1 MQNLMKTNLYSIAGS
16 LALGLAV
23 FVLSCNKQLNQQ
35 PPSSITTA
43 QFYSNTNDFT
53 QAVNGAY
60 NQLRAY
66 PDQVLWM
73 GEMRSDNIYATSD
86 GNRDWQAIRNFS
98 PNLTTVTFINSA
110 WDNNFNGVYN
120 CNSVLDNLKTKGQN
134 VTDPNLRARFAAE
147 CHFLR
152 AFYYFQMV
160 RLYGEV
166 PIIDHVVTAAQAAAV
181 KRSAVPDVYTFI
193 IADLNSAI
201 DSLPNSYTGA
211 DIGRATKWAAK
222 GLLGL
227 VYLTRS
233 GSTYTGVDGPTQG
246 TNEWSQALA
255 QFNDIIG
262 SGQYTF
268 GASYPNIFS
277 YTNEN
282 NAEVIFD
289 VQYVSGNNGADFPS
303 QLTPLSYWGGVG
315 ISGSFNNGYGSSTYD
330 ISKDLRSSYAN
341 SMGAATDVRDT
352 FNILWKYPVD
362 LKNPPTMDT
371 VDPFIKKYLNIA
383 KRGTNQGDWP
393 INFIVMRYTD
403 VLMMK
408 AECIL
413 HGASGSQST
422 VDSIVNLERKRAG
435 IANLSNVDL
444 PTLMEERR
452 REFLGEGIRWNDLVR
467 EGMAVTTMNNW
478 ITNDG
483 QSGTISNVIPA
494 YVIYPVPEQEILASQ
509 GLYKQNPGYQ

>member
-1 MQNLMKTNLYSIAGS
+1 MSTIQNKITY
-16 LALGLAV
+16 ALVLVGILAV
-23 FVLSCNKQLNQQ
+23 ACSKQLNQQ

-53 QAVNGAY
+53 QAVTGAY

-73 GEMRSDNIYATSD
+73 GEMRGDNIYATSD
-86 GNRDWQAIRNFS
+86 GNRDWQGIRNFS
-98 PNLTTVTFINSA
+98 PNLTTVGFINSA
-110 WDNNFNGVYN
+110 WDNNFNGIYN
-120 CNSVLDNLKTKGQN
+120 ANAVLDNLATKGQN

-152 AFYYFQMV
+152 AFYYFQQV
-160 RLYGEV
+160 RLYGQV
-166 PIIDHVVTAAQAAAV
+166 PIVDHTMTAAQVAKI
-181 KRSAVPDVYTFI
+181 KRSPVKDVYDFI
-193 IADLNSAI
+193 ISDLNAAI
-201 DSLPNSYTGA
+201 NGLPASYTGA
-211 DIGRATKWAAK
+211 DIGRATSLAAK

-233 GSTYTGVDGPTQG
+233 GPTYTGVDGPTQG
-246 TNEWSQALA
+246 TNEWNLALS
-255 QFNDIIG
+255 QFNDIIA
-262 SGQYTF
+262 SGKYTF

-277 YTNEN
+277 YTNETSP
-282 NAEVIFD
+282 EVIFD
-289 VQYVSGNNGADFPS
+289 VQFMSTNNGADYPS
-303 QLTPLSYWGGVG
+303 QLTNTSFW
-315 ISGSFNNGYGSSTYD
+315 SGTGLAGTFGNGYGSTTFD
-330 ISKDLRSSYAN
+330 ISKNLRASYAA

-352 FNILWKYPVD
+352 FNIAWKYPVD
-362 LKNPPTMDT
+362 VKNPPTVDT
-371 VDPFIKKYLNIA
+371 ANPMIKKYINVA
-383 KRGTNQGDWP
+383 KHGTDLRDWP

-413 HGASGSQST
+413 HGAPGSQST
-422 VDSIVNLERKRAG
+422 VDSIVNLVRKRAG
-435 IANLSNVDL
+435 IATVSNVDL

-478 ITNDG
+478 ITGDG
-483 QSGTISNVIPA
+483 QSTTISNVIPA
-494 YVIYPVPEQEILASQ
+494 FVIYPVPQAEILAAP
-509 GLYKQNPGYQ
+509 GLYSQNPGYQ

>member
-1 MQNLMKTNLYSIAGS
+1 MKNRYSIAAS
-16 LALGLAV
+16 LALGFSFLAI
-23 FVLSCNKQLNQQ
+23 SCSKQLNQQ

-53 QAVNGAY
+53 QAVTGAY

-86 GNRDWQAIRNFS
+86 GNRDWQGIRNFS
-98 PNLTTVTFINSA
+98 PNLTTVGFITSA
-110 WDNNFNGVYN
+110 WDNNFNGIYN
-120 CNSVLDNLKTKGQN
+120 VNSVLDNLQTKGQN

-152 AFYYFQMV
+152 AFYYFQLV
-160 RLYGEV
+160 RLYGQV
-166 PIIDHVVTAAQAAAV
+166 PIIDHVMSAAAV
-181 KRSAVPDVYTFI
+181 AKVKRSPVSDVYNLI
-193 IADLNSAI
+193 ISDLNSAI
-201 DSLPNSYTGA
+201 DSLPAKYTGV
-211 DIGRATKWAAK
+211 DIGRATKWSAK

-233 GSTYTGVDGPTQG
+233 GPVYTGVDGPTQG
-246 TNEWSQALA
+246 TNEWNQALA
-255 QFNDIIG
+255 QFNDIIAG
-262 SGQYTF
+262 GQFTF

-282 NAEVIFD
+282 NAEVLFD
-289 VQYVSGNNGADFPS
+289 VQYMSTTNGADYPS
-303 QLTPLSYWGGVG
+303 QLTNTSFW
-315 ISGSFNNGYGSSTYD
+315 SGTGLAGTFGNGYGSTSFD
-330 ISKDLRSSYAN
+330 ISKGLRASYAN

-352 FNILWKYPVD
+352 FNIAWKYPVD
-362 LKNPPTMDT
+362 TKSPPTIDT
-371 VDPFIKKYLNIA
+371 ANPMIKKYINVA
-383 KRGTNQGDWP
+383 KHGTDLRDWP

-413 HGASGSQST
+413 HGATPGTQAD
-422 VDSIVNLERKRAG
+422 VDSIVNLVRKRAG
-435 IANLSNVDL
+435 IATTSNVDL

-467 EGMAVTTMNNW
+467 EGLAVSTMNAW
-478 ITNDG
+478 ITADA
-483 QSGTISNVIPA
+483 QSSTISPVIPA
-494 YVIYPVPEQEILASQ
+494 FVIYPVPNAEILAAP
-509 GLYKQNPGYQ
+509 GLYTQNPGYQ

>member
-1 MQNLMKTNLYSIAGS
+1 MKNIYRITGGLS
-16 LALGLAV
+16 LGLALLAV
-23 FVLSCNKQLNQQ
+23 SCSKQLNQQ
-35 PPSSITTA
+35 PPSSITTG

-98 PNLTTVTFINSA
+98 PNLTTVGFINSG
-110 WDNNFNGVYN
+110 WDNNFNGIYAV
-120 CNSVLDNLKTKGQN
+120 NSVLDNLKTKGQN

-152 AFYYFQMV
+152 AFYYFQLV

-166 PIIDHVVTAAQAAAV
+166 PIIDHEMTAAQVAKI
-181 KRSAVPDVYTFI
+181 KRSPVTDVYTLI
-193 IADLNSAI
+193 ISDLNTAI
-201 DSLPNSYTGA
+201 DSLPGSYTTV

-233 GSTYTGVDGPTQG
+233 GAAYQGVDGPTQG
-246 TNEWSQALA
+246 TNEWSLAMA

-277 YTNEN
+277 YTSEN
-282 NAEVIFD
+282 NPEVLFD
-289 VQYVSGNNGADFPS
+289 VQFMSTNNGADFPS
-303 QLTPLSYWGGVG
+303 QLTPLGYWGGVG
-315 ISGSFNNGYGSSTYD
+315 IAGTYGNGYGSCTFD
-330 ISKDLRSSYAN
+330 ISRGLRASYTG

-352 FNILWKYPVD
+352 FNIQWKYPT
-362 LKNPPTMDT
+362 NTSAPIQTDT
-371 VDPFIKKYLNIA
+371 SDPFIKKYLNIA
-383 KRGTNQGDWP
+383 KRGTAYNDWP

-413 HGASGSQST
+413 HGAPGAQST
-422 VDSIVNLERKRAG
+422 VDSIVNLVRHRAG
-435 IANLSNVDL
+435 IANISNVDL

-478 ITNDG
+478 IAPDA
-483 QSGTISNVIPA
+483 QSSTISSVIPA
-494 YVIYPVPEQEILASQ
+494 FVIYPVPEQEILTAP
-509 GLYKQNPGYQ
+509 GLYSQNPGYQ